1 MHAPRGHICPPICES
16 LPFDVKKWDGNQPEI
31 FFRSVFFPQKIFLS
45 KKNPNIIIYVIEGGF
60 EVPAQLFDDKDYR
73 ELLTRKG
80 IECLENEAGV
90 QIYGY
95 AGLEHH
101 GKYKRG
107 PLIAASASAKGF
119 AS

>member
-1 MHAPRGHICPPICES
+1 MA
-16 LPFDVKKWDGNQPEI
+16 
-31 FFRSVFFPQKIFLS
+31 S
-45 KKNPNIIIYVIEGGF
+45 KTIYVVEGGR
-60 EVPAQLFDDKDYR
+60 EVPAQLFNDGDYQ

-95 AGLEHH
+95 AGLENH

-107 PLIAASASAKGF
+107 KLR
-119 AS
+119 